1 MPYKTLSIR
10 HNKDYQNYKYYTNN
24 SQLFKFLFQIKN
36 HGDLMTPRQ
45 DWNEESIMRR
55 YRDSMV
61 EGIRFRLMSDEAE
74 PPRGCPECGAAEY
87 VHYGRTAKGTERFRC
102 KECGRTFTPKH
113 LMSGSQIPEEKW
125 MAFAECYVDKVSIR
139 RAADLCG
146 VSTSTTYRMKCRIDG
161 LMGADAEDDEDVLC
175 APSTRMMDLRAIE
188 GI

>member
-1 MPYKTLSIR
+1 
-10 HNKDYQNYKYYTNN
+10 
-24 SQLFKFLFQIKN
+24 
-36 HGDLMTPRQ
+36 MTPRQ

-61 EGIRFRLMSDEAE
+61 EGIRFRLMNDEAE

-146 VSTSTTYRMKCRIDG
+146 VSTSTAYRMKCRIDG
-161 LMGADAEDDEDVLC
+161 LMGADVEDDEDVLC
-175 APSTRMMDLRAIE
+175 APSTSMMDLRAIE